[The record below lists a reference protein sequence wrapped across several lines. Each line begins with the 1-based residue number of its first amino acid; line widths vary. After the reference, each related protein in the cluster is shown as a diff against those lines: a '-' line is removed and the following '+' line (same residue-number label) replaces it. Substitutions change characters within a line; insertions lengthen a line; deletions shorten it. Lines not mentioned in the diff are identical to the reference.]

1 MRYILATFA
10 IALGLLLVAGDDGK
24 AQTPAPT
31 AMSKRALRKQDDQVC
46 TQQAAQQNIAR
57 RNLAEFVRKCMADR
71 QAERRK
77 QSADERRMKR
87 GMAIE
92 EGAAILDVRN
102 RDRREQL
109 EREAAKRA
117 DCNKQANEQKFRVA
131 QRRSFLKKCIAQ

>member
-1 MRYILATFA
+1 MRYPLATFA
-10 IALGLLLVAGDDGK
+10 ISLGLLLIAGDVVI
-24 AQTPAPT
+24 AQSAAPAP
-31 AMSKRALRKQDDQVC
+31 MSKRALRKQDSQVC
-46 TQQAAQQNIAR
+46 NQQAAQQNIAS

-71 QAERRK
+71 QAERKK
-77 QSADERRMKR
+77 QSADETRMKR

-117 DCNKQANEQKFRVA
+117 DCNKQANEQKLRVA

>member
-10 IALGLLLVAGDDGK
+10 ITLGLLVFAGDAGM
-24 AQTPAPT
+24 AQTGSPAP
-31 AMSKRALRKQDDQVC
+31 MSKRALRQQDSQEC
-46 TQQAAQQNIAR
+46 TAQAKQQNIAR

-71 QAERRK
+71 QAGRRK

-102 RDRREQL
+102 RERREQL
-109 EREAAKRA
+109 ENETAKRA
-117 DCNKQANEQKFRVA
+117 DCNKQANEQKLRVA
-131 QRRSFLKKCIAQ
+131 QRRNFVTNCVAQ